1 MLCMTNDSKN
11 LPAVYN
17 LSPEGNLSR
26 YLKDISK
33 FPMLTHEEEI
43 QLATDWQENQNLEA
57 AHKMVTSH
65 LRLVA
70 KIAGGYSGYG
80 LPMAE
85 IISEGNIGLMKSVKK
100 FQSEKGFRLAT
111 YAMWWIKAA
120 IHEYVLR
127 SWSLV
132 KIGTTA
138 AQKKLFFNLKKI
150 KAKIK
155 NEDFAELS
163 HNEVKQISSDL
174 GVSEQDVIDMDRR
187 LEGKEASLN
196 APMKSSENDSG
207 QWQDFVEDEASNQE
221 IMIADQQEADHRKQM
236 LTKAMAK
243 LNDREKDI
251 IYQRK
256 LKDPIATLEDLSKI
270 YGVSIER
277 VRQIEAKAMEKLHA
291 DLRK

>member
-1 MLCMTNDSKN
+1 MTNESN

-26 YLKDISK
+26 YLKDIQQ
-33 FPMLTHEEEI
+33 FPMLTHAEEI
-43 QLATDWQENQNLEA
+43 QLANDWHENNDLES

-80 LPMAE
+80 LPMSE

-100 FQSEKGFRLAT
+100 FNPDKGFRLAT
-111 YAMWWIKAA
+111 YAMWWIRAA

-132 KIGTTA
+132 KIGTTS

-150 KAKIK
+150 KAKIQ

-163 HNEVKQISSDL
+163 NEDVKQISSDL
-174 GVSEQDVIDMDRR
+174 GVTEKDVVDMDRR
-187 LEGKEASLN
+187 LAGKEASLN
-196 APMKSSENDSG
+196 APMKSSESDSG
-207 QWQDFVEDEASNQE
+207 QWQDFVEDTASNQE
-221 IMIADQQEADHRKQM
+221 IMIGDQQEADHRKMM

-256 LKDPIATLEDLSKI
+256 LKEPSSTLEDLSKI
-270 YGVSIER
+270 YEVSIER
-277 VRQIEAKAMEKLHA
+277 VRQIEVKAMEKLQTE
-291 DLRK
+291 LRDSCQ